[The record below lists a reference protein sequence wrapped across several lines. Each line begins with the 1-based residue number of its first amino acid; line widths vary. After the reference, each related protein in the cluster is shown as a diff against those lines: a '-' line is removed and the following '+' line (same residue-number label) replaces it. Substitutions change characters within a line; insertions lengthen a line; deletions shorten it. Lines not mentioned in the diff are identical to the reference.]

1 MPYQD
6 IPPTIFMRPSS
17 KKSLL
22 YHIHLSGCWFILLAA
37 VCENSF
43 SMSSL
48 LVLWGTR
55 GKVFI
60 LFTCMVFMDC
70 KVKYI
75 FFNFTEM

>member
-1 MPYQD
+1 
-6 IPPTIFMRPSS
+6 MRLSS

-43 SMSSL
+43 CSMSIL

-55 GKVFI
+55 GEVFI
-60 LFTCMVFMDC
+60 LFTYMVFMDC

-75 FFNFTEM
+75 FSNFTEM